1 MNRLFSIIAACAF
14 VSTAPGVFAEEAGSL
29 AFLPGTLSNAAG
41 EEVPTSSLEGKYV
54 ALYFSASWC
63 PPCRSFTPKLVKFRD
78 ENADEDFEVVF
89 ISFDESAE
97 SKSNY
102 MKQAGMKW
110 LTLPGFN
117 DAAGNELAL
126 KYQIQ
131 GLPTLVVLS
140 PDGKVVAPNGRQ
152 DVIFN
157 PRKALK
163 KWKSAKQS

>member
-1 MNRLFSIIAACAF
+1 MNRLFSILAACAF
-14 VSTAPGVFAEEAGSL
+14 VSAAPGVFGEEAES
-29 AFLPGTLSNAAG
+29 ASVLPETLSNAAG
-41 EEVPTSSLEGKYV
+41 DEVASSSLEGKYV
-54 ALYFSASWC
+54 GLYFSASWC

-78 ENADEDFEVVF
+78 DNADENFEVVF

-102 MKQAGMKW
+102 MKEAGMKW

-117 DAAGNELAL
+117 DATGNELAL

-140 PDGKVVAPNGRQ
+140 PDGKVVTPNGRQ
-152 DVIFN
+152 DVIFT
-157 PRKALK
+157 PKKALE